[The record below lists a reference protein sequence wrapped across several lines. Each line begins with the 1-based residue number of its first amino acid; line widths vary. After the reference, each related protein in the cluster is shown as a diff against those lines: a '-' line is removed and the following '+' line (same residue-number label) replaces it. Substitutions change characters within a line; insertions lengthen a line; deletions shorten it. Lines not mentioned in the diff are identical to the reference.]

1 MQFIA
6 KDFAERFDAITQYL
20 VKRFDINDLCVINNR
35 KKKKFLQE
43 CLDDL
48 HKCKSLRDFI
58 HLKNQHYAA
67 ANGYECLKSFNH
79 SSSWQKQLLR
89 HLQKYL
95 YFSVYDN
102 LFVEY

>member
-48 HKCKSLRDFI
+48 HKCKNLSDFI
-58 HLKNQHYAA
+58 HLKTKHYIA
-67 ANGYECLKSFNH
+67 ANGYDCLKNFNN
-79 SSSWQKQLLR
+79 SSNWQKQLLR

-102 LFVEY
+102 LFLEY

>member
-20 VKRFDINDLCVINNR
+20 VKRFGINDLCVINNR

-48 HKCKSLRDFI
+48 HKCKNLSDFI
-58 HLKNQHYAA
+58 HLKTKHYIA
-67 ANGYECLKSFNH
+67 ANGYDCLKSFNH

-102 LFVEY
+102 LFLEY